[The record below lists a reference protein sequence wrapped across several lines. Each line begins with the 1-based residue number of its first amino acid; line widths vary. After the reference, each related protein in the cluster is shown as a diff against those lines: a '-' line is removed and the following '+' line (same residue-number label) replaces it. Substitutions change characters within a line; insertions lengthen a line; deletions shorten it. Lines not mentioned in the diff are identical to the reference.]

1 MAQIK
6 DEKQYK
12 AVMIRID
19 QLFSETDENTP
30 GDDSRFQ
37 ELELLSVLVEE
48 YEIEHYPIETT
59 PLTSL
64 KKVSLTSLEGLIT
77 EDFGPIG
84 SLRRDQFEM
93 ECDAFII
100 GEQLKEER
108 LRAGLTQEQLADR
121 IGTKKSFIS
130 RVEKGRADIQLSTL
144 VKLFRGLGRQICV
157 RVL

>member
-1 MAQIK
+1 M
-6 DEKQYK
+6 EKNDLK
-12 AVMIRID
+12 KMN
-19 QLFSETDENTP
+19 LT
-30 GDDSRFQ
+30 
-37 ELELLSVLVEE
+37 
-48 YEIEHYPIETT
+48 PIED
-59 PLTSL
+59 
-64 KKVSLTSLEGLIT
+64 LIT

-84 SLRRDQFEM
+84 SPQRDQFEI

>member
-1 MAQIK
+1 MDK
-6 DEKQYK
+6 NNLKK
-12 AVMIRID
+12 N
-19 QLFSETDENTP
+19 LT
-30 GDDSRFQ
+30 
-37 ELELLSVLVEE
+37 
-48 YEIEHYPIETT
+48 PIED
-59 PLTSL
+59 
-64 KKVSLTSLEGLIT
+64 LIT

-84 SLRRDQFEM
+84 TPVRDQFEM

>member
-1 MAQIK
+1 
-6 DEKQYK
+6 
-12 AVMIRID
+12 MIRQMD
-19 QLFSETDENTP
+19 KNNLKKNLT
-30 GDDSRFQ
+30 
-37 ELELLSVLVEE
+37 
-48 YEIEHYPIETT
+48 PIED
-59 PLTSL
+59 
-64 KKVSLTSLEGLIT
+64 LIT

-84 SLRRDQFEM
+84 SPQRDQFEM